1 LNKRK
6 FQKKIKILKK
16 NMGLNSP
23 KSKRKV
29 DVAIEML
36 RNQSI
41 GYKTFYEKEISTAR
55 NNT

>member
-1 LNKRK
+1 MNKRK